1 VISSPSKMTRPLE
14 ARTKPT
20 MVLKAVDLPAPLGP
34 ITLTISPA
42 YTWSVTSWRMGT
54 LP

>member
-1 VISSPSKMTRPLE
+1 
-14 ARTKPT
+14 

-34 ITLTISPA
+34 MTLTISPA
-42 YTWSVTSWRMGT
+42 RTSSVTSWRMAS

>member
-1 VISSPSKMTRPLE
+1 
-14 ARTKPT
+14 

-34 ITLTISPA
+34 ITLTISPSR
-42 YTWSVTSWRMGT
+42 TISVTSCRMAI